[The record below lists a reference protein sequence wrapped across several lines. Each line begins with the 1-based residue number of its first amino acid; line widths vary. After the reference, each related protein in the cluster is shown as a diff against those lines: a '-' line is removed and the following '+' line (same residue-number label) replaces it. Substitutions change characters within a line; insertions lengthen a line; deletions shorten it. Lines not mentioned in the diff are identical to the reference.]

1 MKALSRAEDQN
12 EGLRATAEGA
22 GAGGAVGPNHTGP
35 PVSGQGIWILSYAQ
49 QKRIGRFKAGSEYSL
64 TCSLIY
70 IFSSP
75 DSCCVYHGSCGSSNF
90 KFTEKSTVK
99 TQNIL
104 RPQSNLFLIP
114 FSPHVVQISS

>member
-12 EGLRATAEGA
+12 EGLRATAEGS
-22 GAGGAVGPNHTGP
+22 GASEAVGPNHIGP
-35 PVSGQGIWILSYAQ
+35 PVSGQGIWVLSYAQ

-75 DSCCVYHGSCGSSNF
+75 DSCCVYHGSGGAQILS
-90 KFTEKSTVK
+90 FTEKSTVK

-104 RPQSNLFLIP
+104 RPQSYLFLIP
-114 FSPHVVQISS
+114 FSPHVVQTSS